1 MAKKDIEIIITSALV
16 VVFILAMG
24 NAIKVVRQKAKAKPP
39 ALIKALPPSLPRQE
53 STPIKK
59 REKESLEWRRCPFS
73 GKVYSAQGQAFDL
86 KLSGILWDE
95 ENPQAII
102 NEKIVKQGDLIEN
115 RLLVVKINND
125 CVILSD
131 GEKELKLRLGR

>member
-1 MAKKDIEIIITSALV
+1 MDKKRIEIIITSTLV

-24 NAIKVVRQKAKAKPP
+24 NTIKVVRQRAKAKPP
-39 ALIKALPPSLPRQE
+39 AVTKALPSSLPSQE

-59 REKESLEWRRCPFS
+59 AEKESLKWGRCPFS
-73 GKVYSAQGQAFDL
+73 GKVYSAQGQAVDL

-95 ENPQAII
+95 KNPQAII
-102 NEKIVKQGDLIEN
+102 NEKVVKQGDLVGN
-115 RLLVVKINND
+115 CLVIKINND

-131 GEKELKLRLGR
+131 GEKELELRLGR